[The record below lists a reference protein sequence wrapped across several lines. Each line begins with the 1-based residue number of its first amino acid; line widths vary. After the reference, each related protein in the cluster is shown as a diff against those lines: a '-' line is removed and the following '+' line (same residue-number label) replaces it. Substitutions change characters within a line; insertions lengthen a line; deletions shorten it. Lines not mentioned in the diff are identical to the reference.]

1 MADLSQTKLVLV
13 TGGGRGIGAEIVRAL
28 ALSGYDVAFTYR
40 NSADDADALIDALRA
55 QCPGQEFT
63 SLRTDLAVRD
73 EVEDLAAQLSNW
85 SGLYGFVHNAGAS
98 YDALAAMVKQAQA
111 EEIMQVNFWSMTRLI
126 KSVVRPMMRSKSGR
140 IVAIGSI
147 TAHQGTQGNA
157 AYAATKGALASY
169 MKTLA
174 VEVARKGITANVV
187 APGYVDTEMLA
198 DYSGNRQ
205 AVEKQIPV
213 GRFARAAEVASLVAY
228 LFGPQAACI
237 TGTEIMIDGGLSA
250 SIGIRN

>member
-1 MADLSQTKLVLV
+1 MADLSQDKLILV
-13 TGGGRGIGAEIVRAL
+13 TGGGRGIGAEVVRAL

-40 NSADDADALIDALRA
+40 NSVDEADALLDALRA
-55 QCPGQEFT
+55 QCPGQEFS
-63 SLRTDLAVRD
+63 SLCADLSVKE
-73 EVEDLAAQLSNW
+73 EVEALAAQLTDW

-98 YDALAAMVKQAQA
+98 YDALTAMVKQAQA
-111 EEIMQVNFWSMTRLI
+111 EEIMQINFWSMTRLI

-157 AYAATKGALASY
+157 IYAATKGALASY

-187 APGYVDTEMLA
+187 APGYVDTEMLD
-198 DYSGNRQ
+198 DYSSNRR

-213 GRFARAAEVASLVAY
+213 GRFARTDEVASLVAY
-228 LFGPQAACI
+228 LCGPKAACI
-237 TGTEIMIDGGLSA
+237 TGTEIPIDGGLSA

>member
-1 MADLSQTKLVLV
+1 MPKSSKDKLVLV
-13 TGGGRGIGAEIVRAL
+13 TGGGRGIGEEVVRAL
-28 ALSGYDVAFTYR
+28 ASAGYDVTFTYR
-40 NSADDADALIDALRA
+40 SAVSQADALSNALRD
-55 QCPGQEFT
+55 QYPTQKFT
-63 SLRTDLAVRD
+63 SLRA
-73 EVEDLAAQLSNW
+73 DLAAKEEVEALAARLSEW
-85 SGLYGFVHNAGAS
+85 PELYGFVHNAGAS
-98 YDALAAMVKQAQA
+98 YDALAAMIDQARA
-111 EEIMQVNFWSMTRLI
+111 EELMQINFWSMTRLI
-126 KSVVRPMMRSKSGR
+126 KAAVRPMMRAKSGR

-157 AYAATKGALASY
+157 TYAATKGALASY

-198 DYSGNRQ
+198 AYGANRQ

-213 GRFARAAEVASLVAY
+213 GRFARADEIASFVSYLV
-228 LFGPQAACI
+228 GPEAACI
-237 TGTEIMIDGGLSA
+237 SGVEITIDGGLSA

>member
-1 MADLSQTKLVLV
+1 MADLSKDKLVLV
-13 TGGGRGIGAEIVRAL
+13 TGGGRGIGAQIVRTL
-28 ALSGYDVAFTYR
+28 AVAGYDVAFTYR
-40 NSADDADALIDALRA
+40 SSVDEADALCDALRA
-55 QCPGQEFT
+55 QCPGQKFT
-63 SLRTDLAVRD
+63 SLRADFAVKG
-73 EVEDLAAQLSNW
+73 EVEALAAQLSDW

-98 YDALAAMVKQAQA
+98 YDALAAMVNQAQA
-111 EEIMQVNFWSMTRLI
+111 EEIMQVNFWSMTRLV

-157 AYAATKGALASY
+157 TYAATKGALASY

-198 DYSGNRQ
+198 DYGGNRQ

-213 GRFARAAEVASLVAY
+213 GRFARADEVASLVGY
-228 LFGPQAACI
+228 LIGPEAACI
-237 TGTEIMIDGGLSA
+237 TGTEIIIDGGLSA